1 MVTTHAAGAAAP
13 RPHRLEPARG
23 LAVTAGIGGWVGYFL
38 FTGMPQLTLHVFPRT
53 LALHLM
59 VAGLALV
66 YVVALALRRRLP
78 GGTPFDLAVL
88 AFIGAYAIAAVF
100 SVSWRVSLEPVLY
113 LGAAIIVFYALADL
127 PFVTANDLRR
137 ALVLAGTALAV
148 YALWVVGNDYADYL
162 RLVRRVEGLD
172 ASNFFPPTVPRVHDV
187 SDHPNVLAMLMTFVL
202 PFVALSALR
211 GATRW
216 ERLAGVATMLIG
228 GMAIFLTLSR
238 GGWLGAATGIGF
250 TAIGAWLTVQA
261 YEREERGFAPSWENA
276 IPRDISPTAVAAL
289 GGALVLIAGG
299 TLAFLSSAST
309 RPGWLFRSSL
319 SPREDAW
326 TAALDMFS
334 DYPLTG
340 AGPHVFGLLYP
351 MYSGEFLVHTQHAHN
366 GFLQVAVDAGVLGLL
381 ALAGLALAT
390 LFTLLKTWREGDLR
404 QRLTAVACGG
414 ALLGFSVHNL
424 LDAGNIWKAPPIA
437 LALIGAIMARNYRE
451 RAHASPVALPAFVAR
466 VPEAARSGAMLAAR
480 GALLVLLFAP
490 FLAWWRIDAAHYDY
504 YRGADAY
511 NEGGGRAIAR
521 LQDAVDADSSVMVY
535 RMLLGQ
541 AQALAFSETGRTNT
555 PLIRAAVVNLE
566 QAARLD
572 ARSDIARANLA
583 RAYQLAGREE
593 DAAREAQI
601 TRLAAGHVP
610 PVLAV
615 AEMYEDMGYGNDAI
629 DTYGQVL
636 SMDASLADSPFWE
649 LTVWRRDHFDEIVA
663 ASILKLNPCTFGGYL
678 VEALRRDAGAAAAG
692 DLRQA
697 EEGCKLLLLSAPNDL
712 VLRVALAKIQS
723 GTGTLDDAFG
733 HLTYATA
740 RQPDFGPARTELGR
754 WYAAD
759 GDLPSARRQW
769 VIGEQ
774 LNEPESV
781 MLLGDSYRQQDR
793 PAALEGRLRELLG
806 GYGSSVQNDVISVL
820 YYRLRYGR
828 LSPVTAIIPATWQTA
843 VPRVYAEMRDT
854 LARWEAES
862 GE

>member
-1 MVTTHAAGAAAP
+1 MTTPAAHPGGS
-13 RPHRLEPARG
+13 PHRIDLARG
-23 LAVTAGIGGWVGYFL
+23 LAVTAIIGGWVGYFF
-38 FTGMPQLTLHVFPRT
+38 FTGMPQLSLHVFPRT

-59 VAGLALV
+59 IAALAIVYVLAL
-66 YVVALALRRRLP
+66 AAGRRLP
-78 GGTPFDLAVL
+78 GGTPFDLPVL
-88 AFIGAYAIAAVF
+88 AFIAAYAVATVF
-100 SVSWRVSLEPVLY
+100 SESWRVSLEPVLY
-113 LGAAIIVFYALADL
+113 IGAAIIVFYALADL
-127 PFVTANDLRR
+127 PFVTADDLRR
-137 ALVLAGTALAV
+137 ALVLAGTALAA
-148 YALWVVGNDYADYL
+148 YALWVVGDDYADYL

-172 ASNFFPPTVPRVHDV
+172 ASNVFPPTVPRVHDV
-187 SDHPNVLAMLMTFVL
+187 SDHPNVLAMLMTLVL

-211 GATRW
+211 GTARW
-216 ERLAGVATMLIG
+216 ERLAGVAAMLIG

-276 IPRDISPTAVAAL
+276 IPRDISPTAIAAL
-289 GGALVLIAGG
+289 GGTLVLIAGG

-381 ALAGLALAT
+381 AVAGLALVT
-390 LFTLLKTWREGDLR
+390 VFVLLKTWREGGLR
-404 QRLTAVACGG
+404 QRLMAVACGG
-414 ALLGFSVHNL
+414 ALLGFSVHNM

-451 RAHASPVALPAFVAR
+451 RAQASPAMLPAFVAL
-466 VPEAARSGAMLAAR
+466 VPDAARRSGMLTAR
-480 GALLVLLFAP
+480 GTLLALLLVP
-490 FLAWWRIDAAHYDY
+490 FLAWWRIDSAHYDY
-504 YRGADAY
+504 YLGADAY
-511 NEGGGRAIAR
+511 NEGGEDAIAR
-521 LQDAVDADSSVMVY
+521 LQDAVDTDSSVMVY

-583 RAYQLAGREE
+583 RAYQLAARNE
-593 DAAREAQI
+593 DAAREARI
-601 TRLAAGHVP
+601 TRLAAHHVP

-615 AEMYEDMGYGNDAI
+615 AEVYEDMGYEADAVE
-629 DTYGQVL
+629 TFGQVL

-649 LTVWRRDHFDEIVA
+649 LTAWRRDHFDEIVA
-663 ASILKLNPCTFGGYL
+663 ASILNLNPCTYGGYL
-678 VEALRRDAGAAAAG
+678 VETLRRDATVAAPG
-692 DLRQA
+692 DLFEA

-723 GTGTLDDAFG
+723 GTGALDDALG
-733 HLTYATA
+733 HLTFATD

-781 MLLGDSYRQQDR
+781 MLLGDSYRPQDR
-793 PAALEGRLRELLG
+793 PANLDLRLRELLG

-828 LSPVTAIIPATWQTA
+828 LSPLTAIIPGTWQTA
-843 VPRVYAEMRDT
+843 VSRAYAEMRDT